1 MIINKI
7 IELIKIVKVIF
18 SKMNFST
25 SRLVVEKLNIL
36 SKNMM
41 MKIIILKNT
50 SMTDTRNTTH
60 IKIIK
65 MEIQGHLHQ

>member
-7 IELIKIVKVIF
+7 IELVKIVKVIF
-18 SKMNFST
+18 SKMNFLT
-25 SRLVVEKLNIL
+25 SLLVVEKLNIL

-50 SMTDTRNTTH
+50 STTDKRNTTH